1 MFSIVTYNWNYMGR
15 VMEDMIKAEKL
26 TFCYEQSKDGIRDIN
41 FNIKVGEVI
50 LLAGDSGSGKSTLL
64 KCLNGLIPET
74 VEGSLEGNLYFED
87 KKYSELKMF
96 ELNKHIGS
104 VFQNPRSQ
112 FFTTNSTAELVFP
125 MENYGYTKEEMDE
138 RLTALTERFGLNPL
152 LNRNIFEISSGER
165 QLLALASAMALN
177 QKAVIF
183 DEPSANL
190 DYGNAMK
197 LGRIIAE
204 LKKTGITVIVA
215 DHRFYY
221 LRGLI
226 DRVFLVEDGR
236 LALYESEE
244 EFKKSGYDTRSF
256 DLFAL
261 ELPVPKK
268 NMGMETVAE
277 LKNIKY
283 KDILTGINLEL
294 KRGEVS
300 VLVGNNGVGKTTLA
314 KLLCKTLKA
323 DEGEIKCMELPFYIM
338 QDPDFQLFGT
348 SVYNELALVNDDK
361 GAIEETLRY
370 LGLYDY
376 KDKHPFDLSGGQ
388 KQRLQIGM
396 AMLCEKPLII
406 FDEPTSGLDTVSMK
420 KVAKEIV
427 RLKEN
432 TAVLVISHDYEF
444 IRNVADRIIYIK
456 KGKIHEVFDLREDT
470 LCKLNNIFKSMEE
483 EKDEERF

>member
-1 MFSIVTYNWNYMGR
+1 
-15 VMEDMIKAEKL
+15 MIRAEKL
-26 TFCYEQSKDGIRDIN
+26 TFNYEQSNDGIKDID
-41 FNIKVGEVI
+41 FSVKDSEVI

-87 KKYSELKMF
+87 KKYSELRMF
-96 ELNKHIGS
+96 ELNEKIGS

-125 MENYGYTKEEMDE
+125 MENYGYTKKLMDE
-138 RLTALTERFGLNPL
+138 RLETLTEKFGLHPL

-177 QKAVIF
+177 QKVVIF

-197 LGRIIAE
+197 LGKIISGM
-204 LKKTGITVIVA
+204 KKSGITVIVA

-221 LRGLI
+221 LKGLI
-226 DRVFLVEDGR
+226 DKVFLIEDGR
-236 LALYESEE
+236 LNRFDSEE
-244 EFKKSGYDTRSF
+244 EFKKSKYDTRSF

-261 ELPVPKK
+261 DLPVPEKSINTEK
-268 NMGMETVAE
+268 IAG
-277 LKNIKY
+277 LKNVSY
-283 KDILTGINLEL
+283 KNILTDISLEL
-294 KRGEVS
+294 KKGEVS
-300 VLVGNNGVGKTTLA
+300 VLVGNNGAGKTTLA
-314 KLLCKTLKA
+314 KLLCKTIKP
-323 DEGEIKCMELPFYIM
+323 DNGEVNINELPFYIM

-348 SVYNELALVNDDK
+348 SVYNELALVNDNEE
-361 GAIEETLRY
+361 AIAETLKY

-396 AMLCEKPLII
+396 AMLCDKPLII
-406 FDEPTSGLDTVSMK
+406 FDEPTSGLDIVSMK

-432 TAVLVISHDYEF
+432 AAVLVISHDYEF
-444 IRNVADRIIYIK
+444 IRNVANRIIYLK
-456 KGKIHEVFDLREDT
+456 NGKVHEDFELTDNT
-470 LCKLNNIFKSMEE
+470 LCKLNIIFNTMEE

>member
-1 MFSIVTYNWNYMGR
+1 
-15 VMEDMIKAEKL
+15 MIRAEKL
-26 TFCYEQSKDGIRDIN
+26 MFNYEESNDGIKDIDFSVKN
-41 FNIKVGEVI
+41 SEVI

-74 VEGSLEGNLYFED
+74 VEGCLGGNIYFED
-87 KKYSELKMF
+87 KRYSEFRMF
-96 ELNKHIGS
+96 ELNEKIGS

-125 MENYGYTKEEMDE
+125 MENYGYTKELMDE
-138 RLTALTERFGLNPL
+138 RLEALTEKFGLHPL

-197 LGRIIAE
+197 LGKIISGM
-204 LKKTGITVIVA
+204 KKSGITVIVA

-221 LRGLI
+221 LKGLI

-236 LALYESEE
+236 LSQFDSEE
-244 EFKKSGYDTRSF
+244 EFKKSKYDTRSF
-256 DLFAL
+256 DLFDL
-261 ELPVPKK
+261 DLPVPEKSV
-268 NMGMETVAE
+268 NTEEIAS
-277 LKNIKY
+277 LKNINY
-283 KDILTGINLEL
+283 KSVLTDVSLEL
-294 KRGEVS
+294 KKGEVS

-314 KLLCKTLKA
+314 KLLCKTIKP
-323 DEGEIKCMELPFYIM
+323 DNGEVNVNEIPFYIM

-348 SVYNELALVNDDK
+348 SVHNELVLVNDNEE
-361 GAIEETLRY
+361 AITETLKY

-396 AMLCEKPLII
+396 AMLCDKPLII
-406 FDEPTSGLDTVSMK
+406 FDEPTSGLDIVSMK

-432 TAVLVISHDYEF
+432 AAVLVISHDYEF
-444 IRNVADRIIYIK
+444 IRNVANRIIYLK
-456 KGKIHEVFDLREDT
+456 NSKVHEDFELKDNT
-470 LCKLNNIFKSMEE
+470 LCKLNNIFNNMEE
-483 EKDEERF
+483 EKDEEQF

>member
-1 MFSIVTYNWNYMGR
+1 
-15 VMEDMIKAEKL
+15 MIRAEKL
-26 TFCYEQSKDGIRDIN
+26 TFNYEESNDGIKDID
-41 FNIKVGEVI
+41 FSVKSSEII

-87 KKYSELKMF
+87 KKYSELRMF
-96 ELNKHIGS
+96 ELNEKIGS

-125 MENYGYTKEEMDE
+125 MENYGYTKKLMDE
-138 RLTALTERFGLNPL
+138 RLEALTEKFGLHPL

-197 LGRIIAE
+197 LGKIISGM
-204 LKKTGITVIVA
+204 KKSGITVIVA

-221 LRGLI
+221 LKGFI
-226 DRVFLVEDGR
+226 DRVFLIEDGR
-236 LALYESEE
+236 LSQFDSEV
-244 EFKKSGYDTRSF
+244 EFKKSKYDTRNF
-256 DLFAL
+256 DLFDL
-261 ELPVPKK
+261 DLPVPEKSVNTEK
-268 NMGMETVAE
+268 IAG
-277 LKNIKY
+277 LKNVSY
-283 KDILTGINLEL
+283 KNILTDISLEL
-294 KRGEVS
+294 KKGEVS

-314 KLLCKTLKA
+314 KLLCKTVKP
-323 DEGEIKCMELPFYIM
+323 DIGEVNINGLPFYIM

-348 SVYNELALVNDDK
+348 SVYNELALVNDNEE
-361 GAIEETLRY
+361 AIAETLKY

-396 AMLCEKPLII
+396 AMLCDKPLII
-406 FDEPTSGLDTVSMK
+406 FDEPTSGLDIVSMK
-420 KVAKEIV
+420 KVAREIV

-432 TAVLVISHDYEF
+432 AAVLVISHDYEF
-444 IRNVADRIIYIK
+444 IRNVANRIIYLK
-456 KGKIHEVFDLREDT
+456 SGKVHEDFELTDNA
-470 LCKLNNIFKSMEE
+470 LCKLNNIFNNMEE
-483 EKDEERF
+483 EEDEERF

>member
-1 MFSIVTYNWNYMGR
+1 
-15 VMEDMIKAEKL
+15 MIRAEKL
-26 TFCYEQSKDGIRDIN
+26 TFNYEQSDDGIKDID
-41 FNIKVGEVI
+41 FSVKDSEVI

-87 KKYSELKMF
+87 KKYSELRMF
-96 ELNKHIGS
+96 ELNEKIGS

-125 MENYGYTKEEMDE
+125 MENYGYTKKLMDE
-138 RLTALTERFGLNPL
+138 RLEALTEKFGLNSL

-177 QKAVIF
+177 QKVVIF

-197 LGRIIAE
+197 LGKIISGM
-204 LKKTGITVIVA
+204 KKSGITVIVA

-221 LRGLI
+221 LKGLI
-226 DRVFLVEDGR
+226 DRVFLIEDGR
-236 LALYESEE
+236 LSQFDSEE
-244 EFKKSGYDTRSF
+244 EFKKSKYDTRSF

-261 ELPVPKK
+261 DLPVPEKSI
-268 NMGMETVAE
+268 NTEEIAG
-277 LKNIKY
+277 LKNVSY
-283 KDILTGINLEL
+283 KNILTDISLEL
-294 KRGEVS
+294 KKGEVS

-314 KLLCKTLKA
+314 KLLCKTVKP
-323 DEGEIKCMELPFYIM
+323 DNGEVNVNELPFYIM

-348 SVYNELALVNDDK
+348 SVYNELALVNDNEE
-361 GAIEETLRY
+361 AIAETLKY

-396 AMLCEKPLII
+396 AMLCDKPLII
-406 FDEPTSGLDTVSMK
+406 FDEPTSGLDIVSMK

-432 TAVLVISHDYEF
+432 AAVLVISHDYEF
-444 IRNVADRIIYIK
+444 IRNVANRIIYLK
-456 KGKIHEVFDLREDT
+456 NGKVHEDFELTDNT
-470 LCKLNNIFKSMEE
+470 LCKLNIIFNTMEE

>member
-1 MFSIVTYNWNYMGR
+1 
-15 VMEDMIKAEKL
+15 MEDMIRAEKL
-26 TFCYEQSKDGIRDIN
+26 TFNYEESNDGIKDID
-41 FNIKVGEVI
+41 FSVKSSEII

-87 KKYSELKMF
+87 KKYSELRMF
-96 ELNKHIGS
+96 ELNEKIGS

-125 MENYGYTKEEMDE
+125 MENYGYTKKLMDE
-138 RLTALTERFGLNPL
+138 RLEALTEKFGLHPL

-197 LGRIIAE
+197 LGKIISGM
-204 LKKTGITVIVA
+204 KKSGITVIVA

-221 LRGLI
+221 LKGLI
-226 DRVFLVEDGR
+226 DRVFLIEDGR
-236 LALYESEE
+236 LSQFDSEV
-244 EFKKSGYDTRSF
+244 EFKKSKYDTRSF
-256 DLFAL
+256 DLFDL
-261 ELPVPKK
+261 DLPVPEKSVNTEK
-268 NMGMETVAE
+268 IAG
-277 LKNIKY
+277 LKNVSY
-283 KDILTGINLEL
+283 KNILTDISLEL
-294 KRGEVS
+294 KKGEVS

-314 KLLCKTLKA
+314 KLLCKTVKP
-323 DEGEIKCMELPFYIM
+323 DNGEVQVNGLPFYIM

-348 SVYNELALVNDDK
+348 SVYNELALVNDNEE
-361 GAIEETLRY
+361 AIAETLKY
-370 LGLYDY
+370 LCLYDY

-396 AMLCEKPLII
+396 AMLCDKPLII
-406 FDEPTSGLDTVSMK
+406 FDEPTSGLDIVSMK
-420 KVAKEIV
+420 KVAREIV

-432 TAVLVISHDYEF
+432 AAVLVISHDYEF
-444 IRNVADRIIYIK
+444 IRNVANRIIYLK
-456 KGKIHEVFDLREDT
+456 SGKVHEDFELTDNA
-470 LCKLNNIFKSMEE
+470 LCKLNNIFNNMEE

>member
-1 MFSIVTYNWNYMGR
+1 MGR
-15 VMEDMIKAEKL
+15 IMEDMIRAEKL
-26 TFCYEQSKDGIRDIN
+26 TFYYEQSNDGIRDIN
-41 FNIKVGEVI
+41 FSIKDSEII

-87 KKYSELKMF
+87 KKYSELRMF
-96 ELNKHIGS
+96 ELNEKIGS

-125 MENYGYTKEEMDE
+125 MENYGYTKKLMDE
-138 RLTALTERFGLNPL
+138 RLETLTEKFGLHHL

-197 LGRIIAE
+197 LGKIISAM
-204 LKKTGITVIVA
+204 KKSGITVIVA

-221 LRGLI
+221 LKGLI

-236 LALYESEE
+236 LSQFDSEE
-244 EFKKSGYDTRSF
+244 EFKKSKYDTRSF
-256 DLFAL
+256 DLFDL
-261 ELPVPKK
+261 DLPVPEKSV
-268 NMGMETVAE
+268 NTEEIAS
-277 LKNIKY
+277 LKNINY
-283 KDILTGINLEL
+283 KSVLTDVSLEL
-294 KRGEVS
+294 KKGEVS

-314 KLLCKTLKA
+314 KLLCKTIKP
-323 DEGEIKCMELPFYIM
+323 DNGEVNVNEFPFYIM

-348 SVYNELALVNDDK
+348 SVHNELVLVNDNEE
-361 GAIEETLRY
+361 AITETLKY

-396 AMLCEKPLII
+396 AMLCDKPLII
-406 FDEPTSGLDTVSMK
+406 FDEPTSGLDIVSMK
-420 KVAKEIV
+420 KVAKETV

-432 TAVLVISHDYEF
+432 AAVLVISHDYEF
-444 IRNVADRIIYIK
+444 IRNVANRIIYLK
-456 KGKIHEVFDLREDT
+456 NGKVHEDFELTDNI
-470 LCKLNNIFKSMEE
+470 LCKLNNIFNTMED
-483 EKDEERF
+483 EKDEEQF

>member
-1 MFSIVTYNWNYMGR
+1 
-15 VMEDMIKAEKL
+15 MIRAEKL
-26 TFCYEQSKDGIRDIN
+26 TFNYEQSDDGIKDID
-41 FNIKVGEVI
+41 FSVKDSEVI

-74 VEGSLEGNLYFED
+74 VEGSLEGNLYFGD

-96 ELNKHIGS
+96 ELNEKIGS

-125 MENYGYTKEEMDE
+125 MENYGYTKKLMDE
-138 RLTALTERFGLNPL
+138 RLESLTEKFRLYPL

-177 QKAVIF
+177 QKVVIF

-197 LGRIIAE
+197 LGKIISGM
-204 LKKTGITVIVA
+204 KKTGITVIVA

-221 LRGLI
+221 LKGLI
-226 DRVFLVEDGR
+226 DRVFLIEDGR
-236 LALYESEE
+236 LSQFDSEE
-244 EFKKSGYDTRSF
+244 EFKKSKYDTRSF
-256 DLFAL
+256 DLFDL
-261 ELPVPKK
+261 DLPVPEKSVNTEK
-268 NMGMETVAE
+268 IAG
-277 LKNIKY
+277 LKNVSY
-283 KDILTGINLEL
+283 KNILTDISLEL
-294 KRGEVS
+294 KKGEVS

-314 KLLCKTLKA
+314 KLLCKTVKP
-323 DEGEIKCMELPFYIM
+323 DNGEVQVNGLPFYIM

-348 SVYNELALVNDDK
+348 SVYNELALVNDNEE
-361 GAIEETLRY
+361 AIAETLKY

-396 AMLCEKPLII
+396 AMLCDKPLII
-406 FDEPTSGLDTVSMK
+406 FDEPTSGLDIVSMK
-420 KVAKEIV
+420 KVAREIV

-432 TAVLVISHDYEF
+432 AAVLVISHDYEF
-444 IRNVADRIIYIK
+444 IRNVANRIIYLK
-456 KGKIHEVFDLREDT
+456 SGKVHEDFELTDNA
-470 LCKLNNIFKSMEE
+470 LCKLNNIFNNMEE

>member
-1 MFSIVTYNWNYMGR
+1 
-15 VMEDMIKAEKL
+15 MIRAEKL
-26 TFCYEQSKDGIRDIN
+26 TFNYEQSDDGIKDID
-41 FNIKVGEVI
+41 FSVKDSEVI

-87 KKYSELKMF
+87 KKYSELRMF
-96 ELNKHIGS
+96 ELNEKIGS

-125 MENYGYTKEEMDE
+125 MENYGYTKKLMDE
-138 RLTALTERFGLNPL
+138 RLEALTEKFGLNSL

-177 QKAVIF
+177 QKVVIF

-197 LGRIIAE
+197 LGKIISGM
-204 LKKTGITVIVA
+204 KKSGITVIVA

-221 LRGLI
+221 LKGLI
-226 DRVFLVEDGR
+226 DRVFLIEDGR
-236 LALYESEE
+236 LSQFDSEE
-244 EFKKSGYDTRSF
+244 EFKKSKYDTRSF

-261 ELPVPKK
+261 DLPVPEKSI
-268 NMGMETVAE
+268 NTEEIAG
-277 LKNIKY
+277 LKNVSY
-283 KDILTGINLEL
+283 KNILTDISLEL
-294 KRGEVS
+294 KKGEVS

-314 KLLCKTLKA
+314 KLLCKTVKP
-323 DEGEIKCMELPFYIM
+323 DNGEVNVNELPFYIM

-348 SVYNELALVNDDK
+348 SVYNELALVNDNEE
-361 GAIEETLRY
+361 AITETLKY

-396 AMLCEKPLII
+396 AMLCDKPLII
-406 FDEPTSGLDTVSMK
+406 FDEPTSGLDIVSMK

-432 TAVLVISHDYEF
+432 AAVLVISHDYEF
-444 IRNVADRIIYIK
+444 IRNVANRIIYLK
-456 KGKIHEVFDLREDT
+456 NGKVHEDFELTDNT
-470 LCKLNNIFKSMEE
+470 LCKLNNIFNNMEE

>member
-1 MFSIVTYNWNYMGR
+1 
-15 VMEDMIKAEKL
+15 MIRAEKL
-26 TFCYEQSKDGIRDIN
+26 TFNYEQSDDGIKDID
-41 FNIKVGEVI
+41 FSVKDSEVI

-74 VEGSLEGNLYFED
+74 VEGNLEGNLYFED
-87 KKYSELKMF
+87 KKYSELRMF
-96 ELNKHIGS
+96 ELNEKIGS

-125 MENYGYTKEEMDE
+125 MENYGYTKKLMDE
-138 RLTALTERFGLNPL
+138 RLEVLTEKFGLHSL
-152 LNRNIFEISSGER
+152 LNRNIFEMSSGER

-177 QKAVIF
+177 QKVVIF

-197 LGRIIAE
+197 LGKIISGM
-204 LKKTGITVIVA
+204 KKSGITVIVA

-221 LRGLI
+221 LKGLI
-226 DRVFLVEDGR
+226 DRIFLIEDGR
-236 LALYESEE
+236 LNQFDSEE
-244 EFKKSGYDTRSF
+244 EFKKSKYDTRSF

-261 ELPVPKK
+261 DLPVPEKIINTEK
-268 NMGMETVAE
+268 IAG
-277 LKNIKY
+277 LKNVNY
-283 KDILTGINLEL
+283 KNILTDISLEL
-294 KRGEVS
+294 KKGEVS

-314 KLLCKTLKA
+314 KLLCKTIKP
-323 DEGEIKCMELPFYIM
+323 EGGEVNVNELSFYIM

-348 SVYNELALVNDDK
+348 SVYNELALVNDNEE
-361 GAIEETLRY
+361 AIAETLKY

-396 AMLCEKPLII
+396 AMLCDKPLII
-406 FDEPTSGLDTVSMK
+406 FDEPTSGLDIVSMK

-432 TAVLVISHDYEF
+432 AAVLVISHDYEF
-444 IRNVADRIIYIK
+444 IRNVANRIIYLK
-456 KGKIHEVFDLREDT
+456 NGKVHEDFELTDNT
-470 LCKLNNIFKSMEE
+470 LCKLNIIFNTMEE

>member
-1 MFSIVTYNWNYMGR
+1 
-15 VMEDMIKAEKL
+15 MIRAEKL
-26 TFCYEQSKDGIRDIN
+26 TFNYEQSDDGIKDID
-41 FNIKVGEVI
+41 FSVKESEVI

-87 KKYSELKMF
+87 KKYSELRMF
-96 ELNKHIGS
+96 ELNEKIGS

-125 MENYGYTKEEMDE
+125 MENYGYTKKLMDE
-138 RLTALTERFGLNPL
+138 RLEVLTEKFGLHPL

-177 QKAVIF
+177 QKVVIF

-197 LGRIIAE
+197 LGKIISGM
-204 LKKTGITVIVA
+204 KKSGITVIVA

-221 LRGLI
+221 LKGLI
-226 DRVFLVEDGR
+226 DKVFLIEDGR
-236 LALYESEE
+236 LNRFDSEE
-244 EFKKSGYDTRSF
+244 EFKKSKYDTRSF
-256 DLFAL
+256 DLFDL
-261 ELPVPKK
+261 DLPVPEKSINTEK
-268 NMGMETVAE
+268 IAG
-277 LKNIKY
+277 LKNVSY
-283 KDILTGINLEL
+283 KNVLTDISLEL
-294 KRGEVS
+294 KKGEVS

-314 KLLCKTLKA
+314 NLLCKTIKP
-323 DEGEIKCMELPFYIM
+323 DNGEVNINGLPFYIM

-348 SVYNELALVNDDK
+348 SVYNELALVNDNEE
-361 GAIEETLRY
+361 AIAETLKY

-396 AMLCEKPLII
+396 AMLCDKPLII
-406 FDEPTSGLDTVSMK
+406 FDEPTSGLDIVSMK

-427 RLKEN
+427 RLKKDA
-432 TAVLVISHDYEF
+432 AVLVISHDYEF
-444 IRNVADRIIYIK
+444 IRNVANRIIYLK
-456 KGKIHEVFDLREDT
+456 NGNVHEDFELTDNT
-470 LCKLNNIFKSMEE
+470 LCKLNNIFNNMEE

>member
-1 MFSIVTYNWNYMGR
+1 
-15 VMEDMIKAEKL
+15 MIRAEKL
-26 TFCYEQSKDGIRDIN
+26 TFNYEQSDDGIKDID
-41 FNIKVGEVI
+41 FSVKSSEII

-87 KKYSELKMF
+87 KKYSELRMF
-96 ELNKHIGS
+96 ELNEKIGS

-125 MENYGYTKEEMDE
+125 MENYGYTKKLMDE
-138 RLTALTERFGLNPL
+138 RLEALTEKFGLHPL

-197 LGRIIAE
+197 LGKIISGM
-204 LKKTGITVIVA
+204 KKSGITVIVA

-221 LRGLI
+221 LKGLI
-226 DRVFLVEDGR
+226 DRVFLIEDGR
-236 LALYESEE
+236 LSQFDSEV
-244 EFKKSGYDTRSF
+244 EFKKSKYDTRSF
-256 DLFAL
+256 DLFDL
-261 ELPVPKK
+261 DLPVPEKSVNTEK
-268 NMGMETVAE
+268 IAG
-277 LKNIKY
+277 LKNVSY
-283 KDILTGINLEL
+283 KNILTDISLEL
-294 KRGEVS
+294 KKGEVS

-314 KLLCKTLKA
+314 KLLCKTVKP
-323 DEGEIKCMELPFYIM
+323 DIGEVNINGLPFYIM

-348 SVYNELALVNDDK
+348 SVYNELAIVNDNEE
-361 GAIEETLRY
+361 AIAETLKY

-396 AMLCEKPLII
+396 AMLCDKPLII
-406 FDEPTSGLDTVSMK
+406 FDEPTSGLDIVSMK
-420 KVAKEIV
+420 KVAKEVV

-432 TAVLVISHDYEF
+432 AAVLVISHDYEF
-444 IRNVADRIIYIK
+444 IRNVANRIIYLK
-456 KGKIHEVFDLREDT
+456 SGKVHEDFELTDNA
-470 LCKLNNIFKSMEE
+470 LCKLNNIFNNMEE

>member
-1 MFSIVTYNWNYMGR
+1 
-15 VMEDMIKAEKL
+15 MIRAEKL
-26 TFCYEQSKDGIRDIN
+26 TFNYEQSDDGIKDID
-41 FNIKVGEVI
+41 FSVKDSEVI

-87 KKYSELKMF
+87 KKYSELRMF
-96 ELNKHIGS
+96 ELNEKIGS

-125 MENYGYTKEEMDE
+125 MENYGYTKKLMDE
-138 RLTALTERFGLNPL
+138 RLEALTEKFGLNSL

-177 QKAVIF
+177 QKVVIF

-197 LGRIIAE
+197 LGKIISGM
-204 LKKTGITVIVA
+204 KKSGITVIVA

-221 LRGLI
+221 LKGLI
-226 DRVFLVEDGR
+226 DRVFLIEDGR
-236 LALYESEE
+236 LSLFDSEE
-244 EFKKSGYDTRSF
+244 EFKKSKYDTRSF
-256 DLFAL
+256 DLFDL
-261 ELPVPKK
+261 DLPVPEKSINTEK
-268 NMGMETVAE
+268 IAG
-277 LKNIKY
+277 LKNVSY
-283 KDILTGINLEL
+283 KNVLTDISLEL
-294 KRGEVS
+294 KKGEVS

-314 KLLCKTLKA
+314 KLLCKTVKP
-323 DEGEIKCMELPFYIM
+323 DNGEVKINGLPFYIM

-348 SVYNELALVNDDK
+348 SVYNELAIVNDNEE
-361 GAIEETLRY
+361 AIAETLKY

-396 AMLCEKPLII
+396 AMLCDKPLII
-406 FDEPTSGLDTVSMK
+406 FDEPTSGLDIVSMK
-420 KVAKEIV
+420 KVAKEVV

-432 TAVLVISHDYEF
+432 AAVLVISHDYEF
-444 IRNVADRIIYIK
+444 IRNVANRIIYLK
-456 KGKIHEVFDLREDT
+456 NGKVHEDFELEDST
-470 LCKLNNIFKSMEE
+470 LCKLNNIFNNMEE
-483 EKDEERF
+483 EKDEEQF

>member
-1 MFSIVTYNWNYMGR
+1 
-15 VMEDMIKAEKL
+15 MIRAEKL
-26 TFCYEQSKDGIRDIN
+26 TFNYEESNDGIKDIDFSVKN
-41 FNIKVGEVI
+41 SEVI

-74 VEGSLEGNLYFED
+74 VEGSLEGKLYFED
-87 KKYSELKMF
+87 KKYSELRMF
-96 ELNKHIGS
+96 ELNEKIGS

-125 MENYGYTKEEMDE
+125 MENYGYTKELMDE
-138 RLTALTERFGLNPL
+138 RLEALTEKFGLHPL

-177 QKAVIF
+177 QKVVIF

-197 LGRIIAE
+197 LGKIISGM
-204 LKKTGITVIVA
+204 KKSGITVIVA

-221 LRGLI
+221 LKGLI
-226 DRVFLVEDGR
+226 DRVFLIEDGR
-236 LALYESEE
+236 LSQFDSEE
-244 EFKKSGYDTRSF
+244 EFKKSNYDTRSF
-256 DLFAL
+256 DLFDL
-261 ELPVPKK
+261 DLPVPEKSV
-268 NMGMETVAE
+268 NTERIAG
-277 LKNIKY
+277 LKNVSY
-283 KDILTGINLEL
+283 KDILTDISLEL
-294 KRGEVS
+294 KKGEVS

-314 KLLCKTLKA
+314 KLLCKTIKP
-323 DEGEIKCMELPFYIM
+323 DNGEVQVNGLPFYIM

-348 SVYNELALVNDDK
+348 SVYNELAIVNENEE
-361 GAIEETLRY
+361 AIAETLKY

-396 AMLCEKPLII
+396 AMLCDKPLII
-406 FDEPTSGLDTVSMK
+406 FDEPTSGLDIVSMK

-432 TAVLVISHDYEF
+432 AAVLVISHDYEF
-444 IRNVADRIIYIK
+444 IRNVANRIIYLK
-456 KGKIHEVFDLREDT
+456 NGKVHEDFELEDNT
-470 LCKLNNIFKSMEE
+470 LCKLNNIFNTMED
-483 EKDEERF
+483 EKDEEQF

>member
-1 MFSIVTYNWNYMGR
+1 
-15 VMEDMIKAEKL
+15 MEDMIRAEKL
-26 TFCYEQSKDGIRDIN
+26 TFNYEQSDDGIKDIDLSV
-41 FNIKVGEVI
+41 KESEVI

-87 KKYSELKMF
+87 KKYSELRMF
-96 ELNKHIGS
+96 ELNEKIGS

-125 MENYGYTKEEMDE
+125 MENYGYTKKLMDE
-138 RLTALTERFGLNPL
+138 RLEALTEKFGLHPL

-197 LGRIIAE
+197 LGKIISAM
-204 LKKTGITVIVA
+204 KKSGITVIVA

-221 LRGLI
+221 LKGLI
-226 DRVFLVEDGR
+226 DRVFLIEDGR
-236 LALYESEE
+236 LNQFDSEE
-244 EFKKSGYDTRSF
+244 EFKKSKYDTRSF

-261 ELPVPKK
+261 DLPVPEKSINTEK
-268 NMGMETVAE
+268 IAG
-277 LKNIKY
+277 LKNVSY
-283 KDILTGINLEL
+283 KNILTDISLEL
-294 KRGEVS
+294 KKGEIS

-314 KLLCKTLKA
+314 KLLCKTIKP
-323 DEGEIKCMELPFYIM
+323 EGGEVNVNELPFYIM

-348 SVYNELALVNDDK
+348 SVYNELALVNDNEE
-361 GAIEETLRY
+361 AIAETLKY

-396 AMLCEKPLII
+396 AMLCDKPLII
-406 FDEPTSGLDTVSMK
+406 FDEPTSGLDIVSMK

-432 TAVLVISHDYEF
+432 AAVLVISHDYEF
-444 IRNVADRIIYIK
+444 IRNVANRIIYLK
-456 KGKIHEVFDLREDT
+456 NGKVHEDFELTDNA
-470 LCKLNNIFKSMEE
+470 LCKLNNIFNNMEE

>member
-1 MFSIVTYNWNYMGR
+1 
-15 VMEDMIKAEKL
+15 MIRAEKL
-26 TFCYEQSKDGIRDIN
+26 TFNYEQSDDGIKDID
-41 FNIKVGEVI
+41 FSVKESEVI

-87 KKYSELKMF
+87 KKYSELRMF
-96 ELNKHIGS
+96 ELNEKIGS

-125 MENYGYTKEEMDE
+125 MENYGYTKKLMDE
-138 RLTALTERFGLNPL
+138 RLEALTEKFGLHSL

-177 QKAVIF
+177 QKVVIF

-197 LGRIIAE
+197 LGKIISGM
-204 LKKTGITVIVA
+204 KKSGITVIVA

-221 LRGLI
+221 LKGLI
-226 DRVFLVEDGR
+226 DRVFLIEDGR
-236 LALYESEE
+236 LSQFDSEV
-244 EFKKSGYDTRSF
+244 EFKKSKYDTRSF
-256 DLFAL
+256 DLFDL
-261 ELPVPKK
+261 DLPVPEKSVNTEK
-268 NMGMETVAE
+268 IAG
-277 LKNIKY
+277 LKNVSY
-283 KDILTGINLEL
+283 KNILTDISLEL
-294 KRGEVS
+294 KKGEVS

-314 KLLCKTLKA
+314 KLLCKTVKP
-323 DEGEIKCMELPFYIM
+323 DIGEVNINGLPFYIM

-348 SVYNELALVNDDK
+348 SVYNELALVNNNEE
-361 GAIEETLRY
+361 AIAETLKY

-376 KDKHPFDLSGGQ
+376 KDKLPFDLSGGQ

-396 AMLCEKPLII
+396 AMLCDKPLII
-406 FDEPTSGLDTVSMK
+406 FDEPTSGLDIVSMK
-420 KVAKEIV
+420 KVAREIV

-432 TAVLVISHDYEF
+432 AAVLVISHDYEF
-444 IRNVADRIIYIK
+444 IRNVANRIIYLK
-456 KGKIHEVFDLREDT
+456 SGKVHEDFELTDNA
-470 LCKLNNIFKSMEE
+470 LCKLNNIFNNMEE

>member
-1 MFSIVTYNWNYMGR
+1 
-15 VMEDMIKAEKL
+15 MIRAEKL
-26 TFCYEQSKDGIRDIN
+26 TFNYEQSDDGIKDID
-41 FNIKVGEVI
+41 FSVKESEVI

-87 KKYSELKMF
+87 KKYSELRMF
-96 ELNKHIGS
+96 ELNEKIGS

-125 MENYGYTKEEMDE
+125 MENYGYTKKLMDE
-138 RLTALTERFGLNPL
+138 RLEALTEKFGLHSL

-177 QKAVIF
+177 QKVVIF

-197 LGRIIAE
+197 LGKIISGM
-204 LKKTGITVIVA
+204 KKSGITVIVA

-221 LRGLI
+221 LKGLI
-226 DRVFLVEDGR
+226 DRVFLIEDGKLNR
-236 LALYESEE
+236 FDSEE
-244 EFKKSGYDTRSF
+244 EFKKSKYDTRSF
-256 DLFAL
+256 DLFDL
-261 ELPVPKK
+261 DLPVPEKSINTEK
-268 NMGMETVAE
+268 IAG
-277 LKNIKY
+277 LKNVSY
-283 KDILTGINLEL
+283 KNILTDISLEL
-294 KRGEVS
+294 KKGEIS

-314 KLLCKTLKA
+314 KLLCKTIKP
-323 DEGEIKCMELPFYIM
+323 DSGEVNVNELPFYIM

-348 SVYNELALVNDDK
+348 SVYNELALVNDNEE
-361 GAIEETLRY
+361 AIAEILKY

-396 AMLCEKPLII
+396 AMLCDKPLII
-406 FDEPTSGLDTVSMK
+406 FDEPTSGLDIVSMK

-432 TAVLVISHDYEF
+432 AAVLVISHDYEF
-444 IRNVADRIIYIK
+444 IRNVANRIIYLK
-456 KGKIHEVFDLREDT
+456 NGKVHEDFELTDNT
-470 LCKLNNIFKSMEE
+470 LCKLNIIFNTMEE

>member
-1 MFSIVTYNWNYMGR
+1 
-15 VMEDMIKAEKL
+15 MIRAEKL
-26 TFCYEQSKDGIRDIN
+26 TFNYEQSDDGIKDID
-41 FNIKVGEVI
+41 FSVKDSEVI

-87 KKYSELKMF
+87 KKYSELRMF
-96 ELNKHIGS
+96 ELNEKIGS

-125 MENYGYTKEEMDE
+125 MENYGYTKKLMDE
-138 RLTALTERFGLNPL
+138 RLEALTEKFGLNSL

-177 QKAVIF
+177 QKVVIF

-197 LGRIIAE
+197 LGKIISGM
-204 LKKTGITVIVA
+204 KKSGITVIVA

-221 LRGLI
+221 LKGLI
-226 DRVFLVEDGR
+226 DRVFLIEDGR
-236 LALYESEE
+236 LSQFDSEE
-244 EFKKSGYDTRSF
+244 EFKKSKYDTRSF
-256 DLFAL
+256 DLFDL
-261 ELPVPKK
+261 DLPVPEKSINTEK
-268 NMGMETVAE
+268 IAG
-277 LKNIKY
+277 LKNVSY
-283 KDILTGINLEL
+283 KNILTDISLEL
-294 KRGEVS
+294 KKGEVS

-314 KLLCKTLKA
+314 KLLCKTVKP
-323 DEGEIKCMELPFYIM
+323 DNGEVNVNELPFYIM

-348 SVYNELALVNDDK
+348 SVYNELALVNDNEE
-361 GAIEETLRY
+361 AITETLKY

-396 AMLCEKPLII
+396 AMLCDKPLII
-406 FDEPTSGLDTVSMK
+406 FDEPTSGLDIVSMK

-432 TAVLVISHDYEF
+432 AAVLVISHDYEF
-444 IRNVADRIIYIK
+444 IRNVANRIIYLK
-456 KGKIHEVFDLREDT
+456 NGKVHEDFELTDNT
-470 LCKLNNIFKSMEE
+470 LCKLNNIFNNMEE

>member
-1 MFSIVTYNWNYMGR
+1 
-15 VMEDMIKAEKL
+15 MIRAEKL
-26 TFCYEQSKDGIRDIN
+26 TFNYEQSDDGIKDID
-41 FNIKVGEVI
+41 FSVKDSEVI

-87 KKYSELKMF
+87 KKYSELRMF
-96 ELNKHIGS
+96 ELNEKIGS

-125 MENYGYTKEEMDE
+125 MENYGYTKKLMDE
-138 RLTALTERFGLNPL
+138 RLEALTEKFGLNSL

-177 QKAVIF
+177 QKVVIF

-197 LGRIIAE
+197 LGKIISGM
-204 LKKTGITVIVA
+204 KKSGITVIVA

-221 LRGLI
+221 LKGLI
-226 DRVFLVEDGR
+226 DRVFLIEDGR
-236 LALYESEE
+236 LSQFDSEE
-244 EFKKSGYDTRSF
+244 EFKKSKYDTRSF

-261 ELPVPKK
+261 DLPVPEKSI
-268 NMGMETVAE
+268 NTEEIAG
-277 LKNIKY
+277 LKNVSY
-283 KDILTGINLEL
+283 KNILTDISLEL
-294 KRGEVS
+294 KKGEVS

-314 KLLCKTLKA
+314 KLLCKTVKP
-323 DEGEIKCMELPFYIM
+323 DNGEVNVNELPFYIM

-348 SVYNELALVNDDK
+348 SVYNELALVNDNEE
-361 GAIEETLRY
+361 AITETLKY

-396 AMLCEKPLII
+396 AMLCDKPLII
-406 FDEPTSGLDTVSMK
+406 FDEPTSGLDIVSMK
-420 KVAKEIV
+420 KVAREIV

-432 TAVLVISHDYEF
+432 AAVLVISHDYEF
-444 IRNVADRIIYIK
+444 IRNVANRIIYLK
-456 KGKIHEVFDLREDT
+456 SGKVHEDFELTDNA
-470 LCKLNNIFKSMEE
+470 LCKLNNIFNNMEE

>member
-1 MFSIVTYNWNYMGR
+1 
-15 VMEDMIKAEKL
+15 MEDMIRAEKL
-26 TFCYEQSKDGIRDIN
+26 TFNYEESNDGIKDID
-41 FNIKVGEVI
+41 FSVKSSEII

-87 KKYSELKMF
+87 KKYSELRMF
-96 ELNKHIGS
+96 ELNEKIGS

-125 MENYGYTKEEMDE
+125 MENYGYTKKLMDE
-138 RLTALTERFGLNPL
+138 RLEALTEKFGLHPL

-197 LGRIIAE
+197 LGKIISGM
-204 LKKTGITVIVA
+204 KKTGITVIVA

-221 LRGLI
+221 LKGLI
-226 DRVFLVEDGR
+226 DRVFLIEDGR
-236 LALYESEE
+236 LSQFDSEV
-244 EFKKSGYDTRSF
+244 EFKKSKYDTRSF
-256 DLFAL
+256 DLFDL
-261 ELPVPKK
+261 ELPVPEKSVNIEK
-268 NMGMETVAE
+268 IAG
-277 LKNIKY
+277 LKNVSY
-283 KDILTGINLEL
+283 KNILTDISLEL
-294 KRGEVS
+294 KKGEVS

-314 KLLCKTLKA
+314 KLLCKTVKP
-323 DEGEIKCMELPFYIM
+323 DNGEVQVNELPFYIM

-348 SVYNELALVNDDK
+348 SVYNELALVNDNEE
-361 GAIEETLRY
+361 AIAETLKY

-396 AMLCEKPLII
+396 AMLCDKPLII
-406 FDEPTSGLDTVSMK
+406 FDEPTSGLDIVSMK
-420 KVAKEIV
+420 KVAGEIV

-432 TAVLVISHDYEF
+432 AAVLVISHDYEF
-444 IRNVADRIIYIK
+444 IRNVANRIIYLK
-456 KGKIHEVFDLREDT
+456 SGKVHEDFELTDNA
-470 LCKLNNIFKSMEE
+470 LCKLNNIFNNMEE

>member
-1 MFSIVTYNWNYMGR
+1 
-15 VMEDMIKAEKL
+15 MIRAEKL
-26 TFCYEQSKDGIRDIN
+26 TFNYEQSDDGIKDID
-41 FNIKVGEVI
+41 FSVKDSEVI

-87 KKYSELKMF
+87 KKYSELRMF
-96 ELNKHIGS
+96 ELNEKIGS

-125 MENYGYTKEEMDE
+125 MENYGYTKELMDE
-138 RLTALTERFGLNPL
+138 RLETLTEKFGLHSL

-177 QKAVIF
+177 QKVVIF

-197 LGRIIAE
+197 LGKIISGM
-204 LKKTGITVIVA
+204 KKSGITVIVA

-221 LRGLI
+221 LKGLI
-226 DRVFLVEDGR
+226 DRVFLIEDGR
-236 LALYESEE
+236 LSQFDSEE
-244 EFKKSGYDTRSF
+244 EFKKSKYDTRSF

-261 ELPVPKK
+261 DLPVPEKSI
-268 NMGMETVAE
+268 NTEEIAG
-277 LKNIKY
+277 LKNVSY
-283 KDILTGINLEL
+283 KNILTDISLEL
-294 KRGEVS
+294 KKGEVS

-314 KLLCKTLKA
+314 KLLCKTVKP
-323 DEGEIKCMELPFYIM
+323 DNGEVSVDELPFYIM

-348 SVYNELALVNDDK
+348 SVYNELALVNDNEE
-361 GAIEETLRY
+361 AIAETLKY
-370 LGLYDY
+370 LCLYDY

-396 AMLCEKPLII
+396 AMLCDKPLII
-406 FDEPTSGLDTVSMK
+406 FDEPTSGLDIVSMK
-420 KVAKEIV
+420 KVAKETV

-432 TAVLVISHDYEF
+432 AAVLVISHDYEF
-444 IRNVADRIIYIK
+444 IRNVANRIIYLK
-456 KGKIHEVFDLREDT
+456 NGKVHEDFELTDNT
-470 LCKLNNIFKSMEE
+470 LCKLNNIFNNMEE

>member
-1 MFSIVTYNWNYMGR
+1 
-15 VMEDMIKAEKL
+15 MIRAEKL
-26 TFCYEQSKDGIRDIN
+26 TFNYEESNDGIKDID
-41 FNIKVGEVI
+41 FSVKSSEII

-87 KKYSELKMF
+87 KKYSELRMF
-96 ELNKHIGS
+96 ELNEKIGS

-125 MENYGYTKEEMDE
+125 MENYGYTKKLMDE
-138 RLTALTERFGLNPL
+138 RLEALTEKFGLHPL

-197 LGRIIAE
+197 LGKIISGM
-204 LKKTGITVIVA
+204 KKSGITVIVA

-221 LRGLI
+221 LKGLI
-226 DRVFLVEDGR
+226 DRVFLIEDGR
-236 LALYESEE
+236 LSQFDSEV
-244 EFKKSGYDTRSF
+244 EFKKSKYDTRSF
-256 DLFAL
+256 DLFDL
-261 ELPVPKK
+261 DLPVPEKSVNTEK
-268 NMGMETVAE
+268 IAG
-277 LKNIKY
+277 LKNVSY
-283 KDILTGINLEL
+283 KNILTDISLEL
-294 KRGEVS
+294 KKGEVS

-314 KLLCKTLKA
+314 KLLCKTVKP
-323 DEGEIKCMELPFYIM
+323 DNGEVQVNGLPFYIM

-348 SVYNELALVNDDK
+348 SVYNELALVNDNEE
-361 GAIEETLRY
+361 AIAETLKY
-370 LGLYDY
+370 LGLYEY

-396 AMLCEKPLII
+396 AMLCDKPLII
-406 FDEPTSGLDTVSMK
+406 FDEPTSGLDIVSMK
-420 KVAKEIV
+420 KVAREIV

-432 TAVLVISHDYEF
+432 AAVLVISHDYEF
-444 IRNVADRIIYIK
+444 IRNVANRIIYLK
-456 KGKIHEVFDLREDT
+456 SGKVHEDFELTDNA
-470 LCKLNNIFKSMEE
+470 LCKLNNIFNNMEE

>member
-1 MFSIVTYNWNYMGR
+1 
-15 VMEDMIKAEKL
+15 MIRAEKL
-26 TFCYEQSKDGIRDIN
+26 TFNYEQSDDGIKDID
-41 FNIKVGEVI
+41 FSVKDSEVI

-74 VEGSLEGNLYFED
+74 VEGSLEGNLYFGD

-96 ELNKHIGS
+96 ELNEKIGS

-125 MENYGYTKEEMDE
+125 MENYGYTKKLMDE
-138 RLTALTERFGLNPL
+138 RLESLTEKFGLYPL

-177 QKAVIF
+177 QKVVIF

-197 LGRIIAE
+197 LGKIISGM
-204 LKKTGITVIVA
+204 KKTGITVIVA

-221 LRGLI
+221 LKGLI
-226 DRVFLVEDGR
+226 DRVFLIEDGR
-236 LALYESEE
+236 LSRFDSEE
-244 EFKKSGYDTRSF
+244 EFKKSKYDTRSF

-261 ELPVPKK
+261 DLPVPEKSINTEK
-268 NMGMETVAE
+268 IAG
-277 LKNIKY
+277 LKNVSY
-283 KDILTGINLEL
+283 QNILTDISLEL
-294 KRGEVS
+294 KKGEVS

-314 KLLCKTLKA
+314 KLLCKTVKP
-323 DEGEIKCMELPFYIM
+323 DNGEVQVNGLPFYIM

-348 SVYNELALVNDDK
+348 SVYNELALVNDNEE
-361 GAIEETLRY
+361 AIAETLKY

-396 AMLCEKPLII
+396 AMLCDKPLII
-406 FDEPTSGLDTVSMK
+406 FDEPTSGLDIVSMK
-420 KVAKEIV
+420 KVAREIV

-432 TAVLVISHDYEF
+432 AAVLVISHDYEF
-444 IRNVADRIIYIK
+444 IRNVANRIIYLK
-456 KGKIHEVFDLREDT
+456 SGKVHEDFELTDNA
-470 LCKLNNIFKSMEE
+470 LCKLNNIFNNMEE

>member
-1 MFSIVTYNWNYMGR
+1 
-15 VMEDMIKAEKL
+15 MIRAEKL
-26 TFCYEQSKDGIRDIN
+26 TFNYEQSDDGIKDID
-41 FNIKVGEVI
+41 FSVKDSEVI

-74 VEGSLEGNLYFED
+74 VEGNLEGNLYFED
-87 KKYSELKMF
+87 KKYSELRMF
-96 ELNKHIGS
+96 ELNEKIGS

-125 MENYGYTKEEMDE
+125 MENYGYTKKLMDE
-138 RLTALTERFGLNPL
+138 RLETLTEKFGLHPL

-177 QKAVIF
+177 QKVVIF

-197 LGRIIAE
+197 LGKIISGM
-204 LKKTGITVIVA
+204 KKSGITVIVA

-221 LRGLI
+221 LKGLI
-226 DRVFLVEDGR
+226 DKVFLVEDGR
-236 LALYESEE
+236 LNQFDSEE
-244 EFKKSGYDTRSF
+244 EFKKSTYDTRSF
-256 DLFAL
+256 DLFDL
-261 ELPVPKK
+261 DLPVPEKSINTEK
-268 NMGMETVAE
+268 IAG
-277 LKNIKY
+277 LKNVNY
-283 KDILTGINLEL
+283 KNILTDISLEL
-294 KRGEVS
+294 KKGEVS

-314 KLLCKTLKA
+314 KLLCKTIKP
-323 DEGEIKCMELPFYIM
+323 DNGEVNINGLPFYIM

-348 SVYNELALVNDDK
+348 SVYNELALVNDNEE
-361 GAIEETLRY
+361 AIAETLKY

-396 AMLCEKPLII
+396 AMLCDKPLII
-406 FDEPTSGLDTVSMK
+406 FDEPTSGLDIVSMK

-432 TAVLVISHDYEF
+432 AAVLVISHDYEF
-444 IRNVADRIIYIK
+444 IRNVANRIIYLK
-456 KGKIHEVFDLREDT
+456 NGKVHEDFELTDNT
-470 LCKLNNIFKSMEE
+470 LCKLNNIFNTMEE

>member
-1 MFSIVTYNWNYMGR
+1 
-15 VMEDMIKAEKL
+15 MIRAEKL
-26 TFCYEQSKDGIRDIN
+26 TFNYEQSDDGIKDID
-41 FNIKVGEVI
+41 FSVKDSEVI

-74 VEGSLEGNLYFED
+74 VEGSLEGNLYFGD

-96 ELNKHIGS
+96 ELNEKIGS

-125 MENYGYTKEEMDE
+125 MENYGYTKKLMDE
-138 RLTALTERFGLNPL
+138 RLESLTEKFGLYPL

-177 QKAVIF
+177 QKVVIF

-197 LGRIIAE
+197 LGKIISGM
-204 LKKTGITVIVA
+204 KKTGITVIVA

-221 LRGLI
+221 LKGLI
-226 DRVFLVEDGR
+226 DRVFLIEDGR
-236 LALYESEE
+236 LSRFDSEE
-244 EFKKSGYDTRSF
+244 EFKKSKYDTRSF

-261 ELPVPKK
+261 DLPVPEKSINTEK
-268 NMGMETVAE
+268 IAG
-277 LKNIKY
+277 LKNVSY
-283 KDILTGINLEL
+283 KNILTDISLEL
-294 KRGEVS
+294 KKGEVS

-314 KLLCKTLKA
+314 KLLCKTVKP
-323 DEGEIKCMELPFYIM
+323 DNGEVQVNGLPFYIM

-348 SVYNELALVNDDK
+348 SVYNELALVNDNEE
-361 GAIEETLRY
+361 AIAETLKY

-396 AMLCEKPLII
+396 AMLCDKPLII
-406 FDEPTSGLDTVSMK
+406 FDEPTSGLDIVSMK
-420 KVAKEIV
+420 KVAREIV

-432 TAVLVISHDYEF
+432 AAVLVISHDYEF
-444 IRNVADRIIYIK
+444 IRNVANRIIYLK
-456 KGKIHEVFDLREDT
+456 SGKVHEDFELTDNA
-470 LCKLNNIFKSMEE
+470 LCKLNNIFNNMEE

>member
-1 MFSIVTYNWNYMGR
+1 
-15 VMEDMIKAEKL
+15 MIRAEKL
-26 TFCYEQSKDGIRDIN
+26 TFNYEQSDDGIKDID
-41 FNIKVGEVI
+41 FSIKDSEVI

-87 KKYSELKMF
+87 KKYSELRMF
-96 ELNKHIGS
+96 ELNEKIGS

-125 MENYGYTKEEMDE
+125 MENYGYTKKLMDE
-138 RLTALTERFGLNPL
+138 RLEALTEKFGLHPL

-197 LGRIIAE
+197 LGKIISGM
-204 LKKTGITVIVA
+204 KKSGITVIVA

-221 LRGLI
+221 LKGFI
-226 DRVFLVEDGR
+226 DRVFLIEDGR
-236 LALYESEE
+236 LSQFDSEV
-244 EFKKSGYDTRSF
+244 EFKKSKYDTRNF
-256 DLFAL
+256 DLFDL
-261 ELPVPKK
+261 DLPVPEKSVNTEK
-268 NMGMETVAE
+268 IAG
-277 LKNIKY
+277 LKNVSY
-283 KDILTGINLEL
+283 KNILTDISLEL
-294 KRGEVS
+294 KKGEVS

-314 KLLCKTLKA
+314 KLLCKTVKP
-323 DEGEIKCMELPFYIM
+323 DIGEVNINGLPFYIM

-348 SVYNELALVNDDK
+348 SVYNELALVNDNEE
-361 GAIEETLRY
+361 AIAETLKY

-396 AMLCEKPLII
+396 AMLCDKPLII
-406 FDEPTSGLDTVSMK
+406 FDEPTSGLDIVSMK
-420 KVAKEIV
+420 KVAREIV

-432 TAVLVISHDYEF
+432 AAVLVISHDYEF
-444 IRNVADRIIYIK
+444 IRNVANRIIYLK
-456 KGKIHEVFDLREDT
+456 SGKVHEDFELTDNA
-470 LCKLNNIFKSMEE
+470 LCKLNNIFNNMEE

>member
-1 MFSIVTYNWNYMGR
+1 
-15 VMEDMIKAEKL
+15 MIRAEKL
-26 TFCYEQSKDGIRDIN
+26 TFNYEQSNDGIKDID
-41 FNIKVGEVI
+41 FSVKDSEVI

-87 KKYSELKMF
+87 KKYSELRMF
-96 ELNKHIGS
+96 ELNEKIGS

-125 MENYGYTKEEMDE
+125 MENYGYTKKLMDE
-138 RLTALTERFGLNPL
+138 RLETLTEKFGLHPL

-177 QKAVIF
+177 QKVVIF

-197 LGRIIAE
+197 LGKIISGM
-204 LKKTGITVIVA
+204 KKSGITVIVA

-221 LRGLI
+221 LKGLI
-226 DRVFLVEDGR
+226 DKVFLIEDGR
-236 LALYESEE
+236 LNRFDSEE
-244 EFKKSGYDTRSF
+244 EFKKSKYDTRSF

-261 ELPVPKK
+261 DLPVPEKSINTEK
-268 NMGMETVAE
+268 IAG
-277 LKNIKY
+277 LKNVSY
-283 KDILTGINLEL
+283 KNILTDISLEL
-294 KRGEVS
+294 KKGEVS

-314 KLLCKTLKA
+314 KLLCKTVKP
-323 DEGEIKCMELPFYIM
+323 DNGEVNVNELPFYIM

-348 SVYNELALVNDDK
+348 SVYNELALVNDNEE
-361 GAIEETLRY
+361 AIAETLKY

-396 AMLCEKPLII
+396 AMLCDKPLII
-406 FDEPTSGLDTVSMK
+406 FDEPTSGLDIVSMK

-432 TAVLVISHDYEF
+432 AAVLVISHDYEF
-444 IRNVADRIIYIK
+444 IRNVANRIIYLK
-456 KGKIHEVFDLREDT
+456 NGKVHEDFELTDNT
-470 LCKLNNIFKSMEE
+470 LCKLNIIFNTMEE

>member
-1 MFSIVTYNWNYMGR
+1 
-15 VMEDMIKAEKL
+15 MEDMIRAEKL
-26 TFCYEQSKDGIRDIN
+26 TFNYEQSDDGIKDID
-41 FNIKVGEVI
+41 FSVKDSEVI

-74 VEGSLEGNLYFED
+74 VEGNFEGNLYFED
-87 KKYSELKMF
+87 KKYSELRMF
-96 ELNKHIGS
+96 ELNEKIGS

-125 MENYGYTKEEMDE
+125 MENYGYTKKLMDE
-138 RLTALTERFGLNPL
+138 RLEALTEKFGLHPL

-197 LGRIIAE
+197 LGKIISGM
-204 LKKTGITVIVA
+204 KKSGITVIVA

-221 LRGLI
+221 LKGFI
-226 DRVFLVEDGR
+226 DRVFLIEDGR
-236 LALYESEE
+236 LSQFDSEV
-244 EFKKSGYDTRSF
+244 EFKKSKYDTRNF
-256 DLFAL
+256 DLFDL
-261 ELPVPKK
+261 DLPVPEKSVNTEK
-268 NMGMETVAE
+268 IAG
-277 LKNIKY
+277 LKNVSY
-283 KDILTGINLEL
+283 KNILTDISLEL
-294 KRGEVS
+294 KKGEVS

-314 KLLCKTLKA
+314 KLLCKTVKP
-323 DEGEIKCMELPFYIM
+323 DIGEVNINGLPFYIM

-348 SVYNELALVNDDK
+348 SVYNELALVNDNEE
-361 GAIEETLRY
+361 AIAETLKY

-396 AMLCEKPLII
+396 AMLCDKPLII
-406 FDEPTSGLDTVSMK
+406 FDEPTSGLDIVSMK
-420 KVAKEIV
+420 KVAREIV

-432 TAVLVISHDYEF
+432 AAVLVISHDYEF
-444 IRNVADRIIYIK
+444 IRNVANRIIYLK
-456 KGKIHEVFDLREDT
+456 SGKVHEDFELTDNA
-470 LCKLNNIFKSMEE
+470 LCKLNNIFNNMEE

>member
-1 MFSIVTYNWNYMGR
+1 
-15 VMEDMIKAEKL
+15 MIRAEKL
-26 TFCYEQSKDGIRDIN
+26 TFNYEQSDDGIKDID
-41 FNIKVGEVI
+41 FSVKESEVI

-87 KKYSELKMF
+87 KKYSELRMF
-96 ELNKHIGS
+96 ELNEKIGS

-112 FFTTNSTAELVFP
+112 FFTTNSTAELVFS
-125 MENYGYTKEEMDE
+125 MENYGYTKKLMDE
-138 RLTALTERFGLNPL
+138 RLEVLTEKFGLHPL

-177 QKAVIF
+177 QKVVIF

-197 LGRIIAE
+197 LGKII
-204 LKKTGITVIVA
+204 LGMKKSGITVIVA

-221 LRGLI
+221 LKGLI
-226 DRVFLVEDGR
+226 DKVFLIEDGR
-236 LALYESEE
+236 LNRFDSEE
-244 EFKKSGYDTRSF
+244 EFKKSKYDTRSF
-256 DLFAL
+256 DLFDL
-261 ELPVPKK
+261 DLPVPEESINTEKIA
-268 NMGMETVAE
+268 G
-277 LKNIKY
+277 LKNVSY
-283 KDILTGINLEL
+283 KNVLTDISLEL
-294 KRGEVS
+294 KKGEVS

-314 KLLCKTLKA
+314 KLLCKTIKP
-323 DEGEIKCMELPFYIM
+323 DNGEVNINGLPFYIM

-348 SVYNELALVNDDK
+348 SVYNELA
-361 GAIEETLRY
+361 ETLKY

-396 AMLCEKPLII
+396 AMLCDKPLII
-406 FDEPTSGLDTVSMK
+406 FDEPTSGLDIVSMK
-420 KVAKEIV
+420 KVAKETV

-432 TAVLVISHDYEF
+432 AAVLVISHDYEF
-444 IRNVADRIIYIK
+444 IRNVANRIIYLK
-456 KGKIHEVFDLREDT
+456 SGKVHEDFELTDNT
-470 LCKLNNIFKSMEE
+470 LCKLNNIFNNMEE
-483 EKDEERF
+483 ENDEERF

>member
-1 MFSIVTYNWNYMGR
+1 
-15 VMEDMIKAEKL
+15 MIRAEKL
-26 TFCYEQSKDGIRDIN
+26 TFNYEQSDDGIKDID
-41 FNIKVGEVI
+41 FSVKESEVI

-74 VEGSLEGNLYFED
+74 VAGSLEGNLYFED
-87 KKYSELKMF
+87 KKYSELRMF
-96 ELNKHIGS
+96 ELNEKIGS

-125 MENYGYTKEEMDE
+125 MENYGYTKKLMDE
-138 RLTALTERFGLNPL
+138 RLEALTEKFGLHPL

-197 LGRIIAE
+197 LGKIISGM
-204 LKKTGITVIVA
+204 KKSGITVIVA

-221 LRGLI
+221 LKGFI
-226 DRVFLVEDGR
+226 DRVFLIEDGR
-236 LALYESEE
+236 LSQFDSEV
-244 EFKKSGYDTRSF
+244 EFKKSKYDTRNF
-256 DLFAL
+256 DLFDL
-261 ELPVPKK
+261 DLPVPEKSVNTEK
-268 NMGMETVAE
+268 IAG
-277 LKNIKY
+277 LKNVSY
-283 KDILTGINLEL
+283 KNVLTDISLEL
-294 KRGEVS
+294 KKGEVS

-314 KLLCKTLKA
+314 KLLCKTVKP
-323 DEGEIKCMELPFYIM
+323 DIGEVNINGLPFYIM

-348 SVYNELALVNDDK
+348 SVYNELALVNDNEE
-361 GAIEETLRY
+361 AIAETLKY

-396 AMLCEKPLII
+396 AMLCDKPLII
-406 FDEPTSGLDTVSMK
+406 FDEPTSGLDIVSMK
-420 KVAKEIV
+420 KVAREIV

-432 TAVLVISHDYEF
+432 AAVLVISHDYEF
-444 IRNVADRIIYIK
+444 IRNVANRIIYLK
-456 KGKIHEVFDLREDT
+456 SGKVHEDFELTDNA
-470 LCKLNNIFKSMEE
+470 LCKLNNIFNNMEE

>member
-1 MFSIVTYNWNYMGR
+1 
-15 VMEDMIKAEKL
+15 MIRAEKL
-26 TFCYEQSKDGIRDIN
+26 TFNYEQSDDGIKDID
-41 FNIKVGEVI
+41 FSVKDSEVI

-87 KKYSELKMF
+87 KKYSELRMF
-96 ELNKHIGS
+96 ELNEKIGS

-125 MENYGYTKEEMDE
+125 MENYGYTKKLMDE
-138 RLTALTERFGLNPL
+138 RLEALTEKFGLNSL

-177 QKAVIF
+177 QKVVIF

-197 LGRIIAE
+197 LGKIISGM
-204 LKKTGITVIVA
+204 KKSGITVIVA

-221 LRGLI
+221 LKGLI
-226 DRVFLVEDGR
+226 DRVFLIEDGR
-236 LALYESEE
+236 LSLFDSEE
-244 EFKKSGYDTRSF
+244 EFKKSKYDTRSF
-256 DLFAL
+256 DLFDL
-261 ELPVPKK
+261 DLPVPEKSIST
-268 NMGMETVAE
+268 EEIAS
-277 LKNIKY
+277 LKNVSY
-283 KDILTGINLEL
+283 KNILTDINLEL
-294 KRGEVS
+294 KKGEVS

-314 KLLCKTLKA
+314 KLLCKTVKP
-323 DEGEIKCMELPFYIM
+323 DNGEVKINGLPFYIM

-348 SVYNELALVNDDK
+348 SVYNELAIVNDNEE
-361 GAIEETLRY
+361 AIAETLKY

-396 AMLCEKPLII
+396 AMLCDKPLII
-406 FDEPTSGLDTVSMK
+406 FDEPTSGLDIVSMK
-420 KVAKEIV
+420 KVAKEVV

-432 TAVLVISHDYEF
+432 AAVLVISHDYEF
-444 IRNVADRIIYIK
+444 IRNVANRIIYLK
-456 KGKIHEVFDLREDT
+456 NGKVHEDFELEDST
-470 LCKLNNIFKSMEE
+470 LCKLNNIFNNMEE
-483 EKDEERF
+483 EKDEEQF

>member
-1 MFSIVTYNWNYMGR
+1 
-15 VMEDMIKAEKL
+15 MIRAEKL
-26 TFCYEQSKDGIRDIN
+26 TFNYEESNDGIKDID
-41 FNIKVGEVI
+41 FSVKSSEII

-74 VEGSLEGNLYFED
+74 VEGSLEGNLYFGD

-96 ELNKHIGS
+96 ELNEKIGS

-112 FFTTNSTAELVFP
+112 FFTTNSTAALVFP
-125 MENYGYTKEEMDE
+125 MENYGYTKKLMDE
-138 RLTALTERFGLNPL
+138 RLESLTEKFGLYPL

-197 LGRIIAE
+197 LGKIISGM
-204 LKKTGITVIVA
+204 KKSGITVIVA

-221 LRGLI
+221 LKGLI
-226 DRVFLVEDGR
+226 DRVFLIEDGR
-236 LALYESEE
+236 LSQFDSEE
-244 EFKKSGYDTRSF
+244 EFKKSKYDTRSF
-256 DLFAL
+256 DLFDL
-261 ELPVPKK
+261 DLPVPEKSVNTEK
-268 NMGMETVAE
+268 IAG
-277 LKNIKY
+277 LKNVSY
-283 KDILTGINLEL
+283 KNILTDISLEL
-294 KRGEVS
+294 KKGEVS

-314 KLLCKTLKA
+314 KLLCKTVKP
-323 DEGEIKCMELPFYIM
+323 DNGEVNVNELPFYIM

-348 SVYNELALVNDDK
+348 SVYNELALVNDNEE
-361 GAIEETLRY
+361 AIAEILKY

-396 AMLCEKPLII
+396 AMLCDKPLII
-406 FDEPTSGLDTVSMK
+406 FDEPTSGLDIVSMK

-432 TAVLVISHDYEF
+432 AAVLVISHDYEF
-444 IRNVADRIIYIK
+444 IRNVANRIIYLK
-456 KGKIHEVFDLREDT
+456 NGKVHEDFELTDNT
-470 LCKLNNIFKSMEE
+470 LCKLNIIFNTMEE